1 MGHEPFMAV
10 FMKLLQV
17 FLMREENDE
26 YAPRVL
32 KFIGT
37 FVASFGEEV
46 GPDESTHLVIQ
57 FVFKE
62 LLSVS
67 LRNFTFASSFSRLFS

>member
-1 MGHEPFMAV
+1 MTVLVKVTIA
-10 FMKLLQV
+10 
-17 FLMREENDE
+17 FLMRDEADE

-46 GPDESTHLVIQ
+46 CEDDRSHPIIACM
-57 FVFKE
+57 FKE
-62 LLSVS
+62 ILSVS
-67 LRNFTFASSFSRLFS
+67 LVDLR